1 MSKIRSILLSSTA
14 SLLIGFVFSVSSNA
28 GTVQLP
34 QTGQTRC
41 YDSAGLEI
49 ACAGTGQDGDIRAG
63 VAWPNPRYQITY
75 CNSSGPCADQT
86 ADCDNSQI
94 SDIVTDNLTGLIRP
108 RYQLII
114 TGIGT
119 LYWNSAIDAANNLTV
134 CGYTDWVIP
143 NINELECIIDADA
156 LATGF
161 SAGGYWSSTMHAKK
175 ATQHAWVVNG
185 ATGQVGRYT
194 RLYSTMNALPVRQ
207 TRAAGPA
214 EVWKTG
220 QTISYRAGDDGD
232 MKLGVAWPAPRFI
245 YNGNGIVTDDLTG
258 LVWLKDANC
267 MKTKYPG
274 YDNDATA
281 GDGNVTWQHALDF
294 IKDINNGLYPDC
306 DGGYRDWRL
315 PNRKEIRSL
324 IDYSSGSW
332 DSIQSGHPFVNAS
345 FNTYWT
351 STTAGNRNMAFVI
364 DMIDG
369 YLYTLE
375 ETTYAYSTKDK
386 SYTVWPVRAGQVGTL
401 GLLGDINIDGVIDI
415 SDVILVLRI
424 ALGLDPSNKCADING
439 DSVVDISDVILT
451 LRMALGLDQLQQ
463 CI

>member
-1 MSKIRSILLSSTA
+1 MKKLFISFISAILLTC
-14 SLLIGFVFSVSSNA
+14 FVFLASSNA
-28 GTVQLP
+28 GTVELP
-34 QTGQTRC
+34 QTGQTTC
-41 YDSAGLEI
+41 YDTAGTEI
-49 ACAGTGQDGDIRAG
+49 DCAGTGQDGEIQAG

-94 SDIVTDNLTGLIRP
+94 TDIVTDNLTGLIRP

-114 TGIGT
+114 TGIGS
-119 LYWNSAIDAANNLTV
+119 LSWDSAINAANNLTV
-134 CGYTDWVIP
+134 CGYTDLVIP
-143 NINELECIIDADA
+143 NINELESIVDADA

-194 RLYSTMNALPVRQ
+194 RIGSTMKALPVRQ
-207 TRAAGPA
+207 ARAAAPA

-220 QTISYRAGDDGD
+220 QTISYLAGDDGD
-232 MKLGVAWPAPRFI
+232 MESGVAWPVPRFI
-245 YNGNGIVTDDLTG
+245 YNGNGVVTDNLTG

-267 MKTKYPG
+267 MKTNYPG

-294 IKDINNGLYPDC
+294 IKDINNGLYPFC
-306 DGGYRDWRL
+306 DGGYRNWRL

-364 DMIDG
+364 DMTDG
-369 YLYTLE
+369 YLYTYN
-375 ETTYAYSTKDK
+375 ETTGANSTKDK
-386 SYTVWPVRAGQVGTL
+386 SYAVWPVRAGQVGTL
-401 GLLGDINIDGVIDI
+401 GLLGDINKDEIIDI
-415 SDVILVLRI
+415 SDVILELRM
-424 ALGLDPSNKCADING
+424 ALKLDPIQPCSDINNDG
-439 DSVVDISDVILT
+439 VVDISDVILT
-451 LRMALGLDQLQQ
+451 LRMALKLDPLQQ
-463 CI
+463 CV